1 MNSYIKNNKCFCL
14 GIATIIFAVLS
25 ICFSTVAHFVPFLV
39 IGHYLFGTLALLAY
53 CNCFKE
59 CRKTE
64 NNRWIKEVVL
74 LNLIICII
82 AIGLFIKSIP
92 VLLSQG
98 QTEYLVSEL
107 SVALATSGIIIRDI
121 ICREFC
127 FWHFIL
133 ELGKKIKQLVLHHKI
148 VILISMIFVIF
159 SILSG
164 GNQPRWDAA
173 YLFRYLDNC
182 SIYSIFYIPQLS
194 FISHINLSYSAIN
207 LIAEVLVGDL
217 WLGMTILNVGLS
229 ILSGLSMYGI
239 IKVIVPK
246 RTELTYALGM
256 AAWLFS
262 PFLLGMVNNNYWDY
276 WMVCLLPI
284 LFYLILKEFW
294 VLETIT
300 AFVFCFVKETAV
312 VVYAF
317 MCLGILIYEWSQLKE
332 ISVKEKCCILATHK
346 KYWVMLLTGMVWL
359 GIYIIMPN
367 WDGNGGLAF
376 DLSYIKSKLSVFF
389 AMNFNWILTIGGIV
403 GIIIVIVQRKRE
415 NDRMKWV
422 LPLLLGD
429 FAFVVFSCLF
439 VTVNHARYIDGHFPI
454 LFIFGIFGIC
464 MIQYEKLCNIALS
477 TLAVLM
483 LIQSFYTAD
492 PVTRCLFT
500 NYDVGTTTMISAT
513 NSEYLADSMVYN
525 QQFQYFDRAL
535 NLAIEEAIVDKN
547 ARIFFPAVHDKTWCF
562 DGFAETTET
571 VRDYYVSSEYWDEKK
586 SMRCI
591 LPGKNRFPIDIYN
604 VTEHGNWEYILEDKI
619 GYYFYVESA
628 GHQIAQEIREKFRVL
643 EESTWEYR
651 GWKVYRIKFV
661 ND

>member
-14 GIATIIFAVLS
+14 GIATIIFTVLS
-25 ICFSTVAHFVPFLV
+25 ICFSTVAHFVPFFL
-39 IGHYLFGTLALLAY
+39 IGHYLFGILALLSY
-53 CNCFKE
+53 WNCFAE
-59 CRKTE
+59 CRRAG
-64 NNRWIKEVVL
+64 NSRLAKEIAL
-74 LNLIICII
+74 LNLIIC
-82 AIGLFIKSIP
+82 AIGSALFIRSIP
-92 VLLSQG
+92 ILVSQG
-98 QTEYLVSEL
+98 QEEYLISEL
-107 SVALATSGIIIRDI
+107 GVILTALEIVVRDI
-121 ICREFC
+121 ICREFY
-127 FWHFIL
+127 FYSFIL
-133 ELGKKIKQLVLHHKI
+133 QFGKKLEKFVLGHKI
-148 VILISMIFVIF
+148 LLIITTIFVII
-159 SILSG
+159 SIISG

-194 FISHINLSYSAIN
+194 FISHINFSYSAIN

-217 WLGMTILNVGLS
+217 WLGMTILNIGLFA
-229 ILSGLSMYGI
+229 LSGLGMHGI
-239 IKVIVPK
+239 IKTVIPQHS
-246 RTELTYALGM
+246 EWTYVCGTTV
-256 AAWLFS
+256 WLSS

-276 WMVCLLPI
+276 WMICLLPI
-284 LFYLILKEFW
+284 LFYLILKEYW

-367 WDGNGGLAF
+367 WNGNGGLAF

-403 GIIIVIVQRKRE
+403 GIIIIIVQRKRE
-415 NDRMKWV
+415 KDRMKWV

-535 NLAIEEAIVDKN
+535 NLAIEEAMVDKN

-591 LPGKNRFPIDIYN
+591 LPGENRFPIDVFN
-604 VTEHGNWEYILEDKI
+604 VTEHGNWENILEDKI
-619 GYYFYVESA
+619 GYYYYVEFA
-628 GHQIAQEIREKFRVL
+628 GQQIAQDIREKFSVL
-643 EESTWEYR
+643 EESAWEYR
-651 GWKVYRIKFV
+651 GWKVYRIKFA